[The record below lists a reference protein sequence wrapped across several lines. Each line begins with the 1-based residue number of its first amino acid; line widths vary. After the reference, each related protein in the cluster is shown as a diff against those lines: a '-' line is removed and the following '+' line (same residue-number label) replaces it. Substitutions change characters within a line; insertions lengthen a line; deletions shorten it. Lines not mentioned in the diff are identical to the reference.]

1 MDPLRKGVLALSLLL
16 LRVHLVLLLTPVVT
30 PPFFFRPSAEAA
42 MAAVVLVLP
51 AAGLRPPPC
60 SVAAA
65 GSGKAD
71 SLLPVSAAV
80 PVLPVLVVAGLLF
93 RRKTDVRERRLL
105 PFPLPLVASAS
116 CCIAGIVSFYFR
128 AINSAVTNAE
138 VSRGS
143 IQQS

>member
-16 LRVHLVLLLTPVVT
+16 LLLRVHLVLLLTPEVT

-60 SVAAA
+60 SVAAV

-71 SLLPVSAAV
+71 SLLPASAAV
-80 PVLPVLVVAGLLF
+80 PVLPVRVVAGLLF

-105 PFPLPLVASAS
+105 PFPLPLVASAC
-116 CCIAGIVSFYFR
+116 CCIAGMSLFISM
-128 AINSAVTNAE
+128 
-138 VSRGS
+138 
-143 IQQS
+143 QSTVL